1 MVRLTIPAQL
11 CFKELAFAA
20 VLAAVDAEA
29 GAPDAEARDQIV
41 SALGE
46 ALNNV
51 VLHAYRGVR
60 GGHIELDV
68 RAEPGELEIRI
79 QDRGRGFDPPEISP
93 FDVSLAETWGVELD
107 AAGEPAFDPDR
118 LPESGMGLFIMRS
131 FMDEVSYTRGG
142 NGRPNLLVLRK
153 RWAPAKEAIV
163 RPAAPAQPPPGDG
176 APRALDAGRARREA
190 SQSGWRIRSVAMPSS
205 VERIAGSL
213 KRK

>member
-11 CFKELAFAA
+11 CFKDLAFAA

-29 GAPDAEARDQIV
+29 DAPDAETRDQIV

-46 ALNNV
+46 AINNV

-68 RAEPGELEIRI
+68 NASPGELEIRMS
-79 QDRGRGFDPPEISP
+79 DRGRGFDPPELSP
-93 FDVSLAETWGVELD
+93 FDVSRAETWGVGLD
-107 AAGEPAFDPDR
+107 AAEELEH

-131 FMDEVSYTRGG
+131 FMDEVTYTRGG

-153 RWAPAKEAIV
+153 RWTSQRVASDR
-163 RPAAPAQPPPGDG
+163 RPGIDPG
-176 APRALDAGRARREA
+176 ATRRET
-190 SQSGWRIRSVAMPSS
+190 SQSGWRIRSVAVPSS

>member
-11 CFKELAFAA
+11 CFKDLAFAA

-60 GGHIELDV
+60 GGHIDLDV
-68 RAEPGELEIRI
+68 HATPGQVEIRI
-79 QDRGRGFDPPEISP
+79 QDRGRGFDPAEISG
-93 FDVSLAETWGVELD
+93 FDVSRADAWGAGID
-107 AAGEPAFDPDR
+107 AAGEPLFDLEQ
-118 LPESGMGLFIMRS
+118 LPEGGMGLFIMRS
-131 FMDEVSYTRGG
+131 FMDEVTYTRGG
-142 NGRPNLLVLRK
+142 HGKPNVLVLRK
-153 RWAPAKEAIV
+153 RWPPAREASPQ
-163 RPAAPAQPPPGDG
+163 RGLESG
-176 APRALDAGRARREA
+176 SGRRET
-190 SQSGWRIRSVAMPSS
+190 SQSGWRIRSVAMPSN

>member
-11 CFKELAFAA
+11 CFKDLAFAA

-29 GAPDAEARDQIV
+29 DAPDAEVRDQIV

-46 ALNNV
+46 AINNV

-60 GGHIELDV
+60 GGHIEIDV
-68 RAEPGELEIRI
+68 NASPGEVEIRM

-93 FDVSLAETWGVELD
+93 YDVSRAETWGVGLD
-107 AAGEPAFDPDR
+107 AMEELER

-131 FMDEVSYTRGG
+131 FMDEVTYTRGG
-142 NGRPNLLVLRK
+142 NGRPNVLVLRK
-153 RWAPAKEAIV
+153 RWTPAAEAIPQS
-163 RPAAPAQPPPGDG
+163 PAIPLG
-176 APRALDAGRARREA
+176 ATRREA
-190 SQSGWRIRSVAMPSS
+190 SQSGWRIRSVAVPSS

>member
-11 CFKELAFAA
+11 CFKDLAFAA

-29 GAPDAEARDQIV
+29 DAPDAEARDQIV

-51 VLHAYRGVR
+51 VLHAYRGIR

-68 RAEPGELEIRI
+68 HASPGEVEIRI
-79 QDRGRGFDPPEISP
+79 QDRGRGFEPSEIAA
-93 FDVSLAETWGVELD
+93 FDVSRADAWGLGLD
-107 AAGEPAFDPDR
+107 AIGEPSIDLER

-131 FMDEVSYTRGG
+131 FMDEVTYTRGG
-142 NGRPNLLVLRK
+142 GGKPNVLVLRK
-153 RWAPAKEAIV
+153 RWPSA
-163 RPAAPAQPPPGDG
+163 
-176 APRALDAGRARREA
+176 REA
-190 SQSGWRIRSVAMPSS
+190 NPSLPSDDAAATKRETSQSGWRMRSVAVPSTS
-205 VERIAGSL
+205 ERIAGSL